1 MKFTIQKEKLEDVEE
16 EEELIGSELDD
27 VTSFASS
34 GDENENDSL
43 RRTEPAD
50 SEGSKL
56 KYISYFVW
64 FCFWATCWMIA
75 IELQFGIVYLL
86 FSGLF
91 GIYFNTRTS
100 PKRQGE
106 VSAYSVFN
114 ENCES
119 IKGTLTAEQL
129 QREMMYGPLSALH

>member
-1 MKFTIQKEKLEDVEE
+1 
-16 EEELIGSELDD
+16 
-27 VTSFASS
+27 
-34 GDENENDSL
+34 
-43 RRTEPAD
+43 
-50 SEGSKL
+50 
-56 KYISYFVW
+56 
-64 FCFWATCWMIA
+64 MIA

-86 FSGLF
+86 FSALF

-100 PKRQGE
+100 PKRTGE

-114 ENCES
+114 KNCES